1 MNSWRWPISVRA
13 FPAWTGTGPRWPCS
27 ASPGALTTHIDSCM
41 LAWNEVHRAQVRRG
55 FQPSRKPQEARPSL
69 PLSRKLQAV
78 SADRAAM
85 SPVSSHGEHFAEVVV
100 VRHGQTDWNVSGI
113 IQGRMDPELNE
124 TGRQQAAMVARQLS
138 KEAKPAAVYSSD
150 LKRAA
155 ETAQMIAA
163 ACCVVS
169 DLVFDPALTE
179 RHMGLFQGW
188 SVDDA
193 KRSEAYEAFSRG
205 GRDQELPGGGESLD
219 QLSERC
225 VSRLNEIAKKHK
237 GERVVVVT
245 HEAVIKEICRH
256 ADATSSGS
264 RQIPNTSISVVHVSG
279 SDGRWI
285 LEKFGDVGHLN
296 EDGSMQWVSDGD
308 GTSA

>member
-1 MNSWRWPISVRA
+1 
-13 FPAWTGTGPRWPCS
+13 
-27 ASPGALTTHIDSCM
+27 
-41 LAWNEVHRAQVRRG
+41 
-55 FQPSRKPQEARPSL
+55 
-69 PLSRKLQAV
+69 
-78 SADRAAM
+78 M
-85 SPVSSHGEHFAEVVV
+85 SPASSHGEHFVEVVV

-124 TGRQQAAMVARQLS
+124 TGRQQAAMVARRLS

-155 ETAQMIAA
+155 ETAQTIAA
-163 ACCVVS
+163 ACCVSDS
-169 DLVFDPALTE
+169 DLVFDRALTE

-188 SVDDA
+188 SIDDA
-193 KRSEAYEAFSRG
+193 KRSEAYKAFKPG
-205 GRDQELPGGGESLD
+205 GRDQELPGGGESLN

-225 VSRLNEIAKKHK
+225 VSRLNAIAEKYK
-237 GERVVVVT
+237 GERVVVVS
-245 HEAVIKEICRH
+245 HEAVIEEICRH
-256 ADATSSGS
+256 ADPTSSGG

-296 EDGSMQWVSDGD
+296 EDGSVHSASDGD